1 MHNTIS
7 SPCNA
12 IENVI
17 LPKCHYN
24 TPTGN
29 IYQEKSWSNMHPP
42 PLIQET
48 ERISQASHHKTE
60 REYWQTQCTRYAF
73 STSKPSTPLLRK
85 GQGNVRLLRTAF
97 SFLLYILFML
107 CKRTCSKHQQY
118 FWISASAAR
127 AKMLEWKTIK
137 EGFQNCI
144 AKIHETLIPNFA
156 VHTHPREASSNNICF
171 IYCSDQTKRA
181 CIFYKHYY

>member
-29 IYQEKSWSNMHPP
+29 IYQGKSWSNMHPP
-42 PLIQET
+42 SYRRQRESVRPHITRLRENTDRLNVQDTLSAQVNQALLSWEKVREMWDSWEPL
-48 ERISQASHHKTE
+48 SVF
-60 REYWQTQCTRYAF
+60 YCTFYSCCAKEPAA
-73 STSKPSTPLLRK
+73 STSNIFESQLLR
-85 GQGNVRLLRTAF
+85 
-97 SFLLYILFML
+97 
-107 CKRTCSKHQQY
+107 
-118 FWISASAAR
+118 
-127 AKMLEWKTIK
+127 LEMFKWKTIK

-156 VHTHPREASSNNICF
+156 VHRHPREASSNNICF